1 MKFISKLVIAAA
13 ALLYAKSAL
22 SLTVE
27 DINECS
33 ALPPRSGKP
42 VNVTDLRFDDIR
54 VFMAL
59 GDSITAGFSL
69 KEHSAPSL
77 QRVHEFRG
85 ASYPIGGDSG
95 SVTIPNLFRRFRRDQ
110 HGMSKGKRMSNICYG
125 EYCIQMHIPIV
136 DVLNAAQ
143 SGAMATNLIGEAYYL
158 VQQLRAMPEIDYD
171 NDWKFLNI
179 QIGSNDMC
187 LACSKI
193 LGEGSGMLSADRY
206 ENHILTALEFV
217 RANIPRVYVN
227 LLGNFKVSDVYAW
240 GETRHRCEI
249 LHRTPGFNL
258 FCACALHGGKHGK
271 VKREIM
277 DQRMQEYNERL
288 VRIYKYYRNLN
299 DPDFGVGLQVY
310 ETNLTTF
317 PDGSLSNFDC
327 FHPSES
333 LHEYLAKVTWN
344 NLALPFELR
353 PTHISYDPN
362 LGIYCPTA
370 DDRLRI

>member
-13 ALLYAKSAL
+13 ALLCAQPTL
-22 SLTVE
+22 SLSVNN
-27 DINECS
+27 INDCP
-33 ALPPRSGKP
+33 ALPPRSGGP
-42 VNVTDLRFDDIR
+42 ANVTDLRFDDIR

-69 KEHSAPSL
+69 KEQSALSL
-77 QRVHEFRG
+77 QQVYEFRG

-95 SVTIPNLFRRFRRDQ
+95 SVTVPNLFRRFRKDQ

-125 EYCIQMHIPIV
+125 ELCVQVHVPNV

-143 SGAMATNLIGEAYYL
+143 SGAMATNLVDEVDYL
-158 VQQLRAMPEIDYD
+158 VRQLRAMPEIDYN

-187 LACSKI
+187 LACSSI
-193 LGEGSGMLSADRY
+193 LGDGSGPLSADKY
-206 ENHILTALEFV
+206 EQHIRAALEAV
-217 RANIPRVYVN
+217 RARIPRVYVN

-240 GETRHRCEI
+240 GEKYTKCKI

-258 FCACALHGGKHGK
+258 FCACALQSGSLGNALRAK
-271 VKREIM
+271 M

-288 VRIYKYYRNLN
+288 VRIYNDYRNLN

-310 ETNLTTF
+310 ETDLTTF
-317 PDGSLSNFDC
+317 PAGSLSNFDC

-333 LHEYLAKVTWN
+333 LHAYLAKVTWN
-344 NLALPFELR
+344 GLALPIEQR

-362 LGIYCPTA
+362 LKIRCPTA
-370 DDRLRI
+370 NDRLRI